1 MAQCY
6 SSPGH
11 LHLSTALL
19 PQACKGQGLHN
30 LKQMDYKNRP
40 QFSCIPATHM
50 RVLASTTASTI
61 VMVDLLR
68 QRPDQVSQR
77 GQCRVQPGHQ
87 SPGSKNGHVR
97 QGGKPSLAQ
106 TSALHQTN
114 QTRSRWTQP
123 HTSVYW
129 PAHQIHQVHNQ
140 WKPIQGTP
148 HLRSVAHRT
157 PIHKSPP
164 SRSNSEAIRGIS
176 CLKSHLYTHAH
187 TSSGL
192 TLES

>member
-1 MAQCY
+1 MAQCS

-40 QFSCIPATHM
+40 QFSCIPATHT

-77 GQCRVQPGHQ
+77 GQCRISPGHLL
-87 SPGSKNGHVR
+87 PGSKNGHVR
-97 QGGKPSLAQ
+97 KGGKPSLAQ
-106 TSALHQTN
+106 TSHSSNKSDPVSLD
-114 QTRSRWTQP
+114 
-123 HTSVYW
+123 
-129 PAHQIHQVHNQ
+129 PA
-140 WKPIQGTP
+140 T
-148 HLRSVAHRT
+148 
-157 PIHKSPP
+157 HKRVLASSPD
-164 SRSNSEAIRGIS
+164 
-176 CLKSHLYTHAH
+176 
-187 TSSGL
+187 SSGP
-192 TLES
+192 